1 MAATANALDRANE
14 LKART
19 KRFAVRVFRL
29 YRALPGTAEANAI
42 RFQLLRS
49 ASSVAANY
57 RAACRARSRPEF
69 VAKIGVVVEEADET
83 VFWLEFLVDAELVR
97 QSRMSD
103 LLAEANAILAIMA
116 ASQHT
121 ARSNE
126 STTH

>member
-29 YRALPGTAEANAI
+29 CRALPGTAEANAI

-57 RAACRARSRPEF
+57 RAACRARSKPEF

-83 VFWLEFLVDAELVR
+83 VFRLEFLVDAELVR

-126 STTH
+126 SMTH